1 MVLSGHH
8 AGRIGIRS
16 ALPGDLDFL
25 LKVYRSVRQE
35 EMASWGWTDAQRDVF
50 VRMQFDLR
58 RRAYQASFPGALE
71 NIVSKADTPAG
82 SMLVFRSE
90 SEIRLVDVALLPE
103 YRNCG
108 IGSHL
113 IGELVREST
122 DTGIPLRLS
131 VVSGNPAMRLYQ
143 RLGFSATREQSPY
156 LEMEYN
162 GASTHHA

>member
-1 MVLSGHH
+1 MLLSGDR
-8 AGRIGIRS
+8 AGRIGIRP
-16 ALPGDLDFL
+16 AIPGDLDFL

-82 SMLVFRSE
+82 SMLVFRNE

-113 IGELVREST
+113 IGGLVRES
-122 DTGIPLRLS
+122 
-131 VVSGNPAMRLYQ
+131 A
-143 RLGFSATREQSPY
+143 
-156 LEMEYN
+156 
-162 GASTHHA
+162 